1 MNTTLSK
8 GILLGTLLTSLT
20 VALMRPHLLKAP
32 QVELPQPITIT
43 QTVQPDKPDFEDDA
57 AQIVGSLNSSK
68 LKHLLVYIHGLCE
81 YYDVDY
87 YLVKAVIQTESS
99 WNHRAVS
106 SSDAVG
112 LMQVLPSTARDAFD
126 TPTAHLYDPYVN
138 VTLGIMYLAQL
149 ENRYGFA
156 DVQAVLTAYSH
167 GPTVT
172 KTMPQRYINSN
183 DYVKKVTSVYKPS

>member
-1 MNTTLSK
+1 MNTKLST

-20 VALMRPHLLKAP
+20 VALMRPYLLKAP

-43 QTVQPDKPDFEDDA
+43 QTVHPDKPDFDLDA

-68 LKHLLVYIHGLCE
+68 LKHLLVYIDGLCK

-112 LMQVLPSTARDAFD
+112 LMQVLPSTAQDTFD

-156 DVQAVLTAYSH
+156 DVQSVLTAYSH